1 MARKI
6 KGEFVLVKADKN
18 LVDAEWRYFTLTQ
31 RKLFWYI
38 AKRMQELGFTRDSLY
53 IQDVLTPIKTK
64 VLMLDTGEVKE
75 SETSKDLSFKHRIRK
90 PIQRNKHN
98 TRSSAR
104 SSKKY
109 QKTTLTFKDKE
120 RKKETYCSV
129 IPKADFSDDG
139 KSIEIHMYAEMAYLL
154 LELQQYITMNLN
166 KILDFK
172 SQYTLRM
179 YELLNK
185 VKKQD
190 YPEFKLTLEQANKM
204 FDTKYERLVD
214 IERYIIKVAQKRT
227 RGKSRYYF

>member
-1 MARKI
+1 M
-6 KGEFVLVKADKN
+6 FLVKADKN

-75 SETSKDLSFKHRIRK
+75 SETSKTFRLNIGLENLYKETSIT
-90 PIQRNKHN
+90 QE
-98 TRSSAR
+98 AVQEAV
-104 SSKKY
+104 KKY

-214 IERYIIKVAQKRT
+214 IERYIIKVAQKN
-227 RGKSRYYF
+227 

>member
-1 MARKI
+1 
-6 KGEFVLVKADKN
+6 
-18 LVDAEWRYFTLTQ
+18 
-31 RKLFWYI
+31 
-38 AKRMQELGFTRDSLY
+38 MQELGFTRDSLY

-75 SETSKDLSFKHRIRK
+75 SETSKTFRLNIGLENLYKETSIT
-90 PIQRNKHN
+90 QE
-98 TRSSAR
+98 AVQEAV
-104 SSKKY
+104 KKY

-214 IERYIIKVAQKRT
+214 IERYIIKVAQKEL
-227 RGKSRYYF
+227 GKKQILLLNTWK

>member
-64 VLMLDTGEVKE
+64 VLMLDTGEVKRE
-75 SETSKDLSFKHRIRK
+75 RNFKDLSFKHRIRK

-104 SSKKY
+104 SSKEVSKNN
-109 QKTTLTFKDKE
+109 TNF
-120 RKKETYCSV
+120 
-129 IPKADFSDDG
+129 
-139 KSIEIHMYAEMAYLL
+139 
-154 LELQQYITMNLN
+154 
-166 KILDFK
+166 
-172 SQYTLRM
+172 
-179 YELLNK
+179 
-185 VKKQD
+185 
-190 YPEFKLTLEQANKM
+190 
-204 FDTKYERLVD
+204 
-214 IERYIIKVAQKRT
+214 
-227 RGKSRYYF
+227 

>member
-1 MARKI
+1 
-6 KGEFVLVKADKN
+6 
-18 LVDAEWRYFTLTQ
+18 
-31 RKLFWYI
+31 
-38 AKRMQELGFTRDSLY
+38 MQELGFTRDSLY

-75 SETSKDLSFKHRIRK
+75 SETSKTFRLNIGLEK

-214 IERYIIKVAQKRT
+214 IERYIIKVAQKN
-227 RGKSRYYF
+227 

>member
-1 MARKI
+1 
-6 KGEFVLVKADKN
+6 
-18 LVDAEWRYFTLTQ
+18 
-31 RKLFWYI
+31 
-38 AKRMQELGFTRDSLY
+38 MQEA
-53 IQDVLTPIKTK
+53 V
-64 VLMLDTGEVKE
+64 
-75 SETSKDLSFKHRIRK
+75 
-90 PIQRNKHN
+90 
-98 TRSSAR
+98 
-104 SSKKY
+104 KKY

-214 IERYIIKVAQKRT
+214 IERYIIKVAQKEL
-227 RGKSRYYF
+227 GKKQILLLNT

>member
-1 MARKI
+1 
-6 KGEFVLVKADKN
+6 
-18 LVDAEWRYFTLTQ
+18 
-31 RKLFWYI
+31 
-38 AKRMQELGFTRDSLY
+38 MQELGFTRDSLY

-64 VLMLDTGEVKE
+64 VLMLDTGEVKG
-75 SETSKDLSFKHRIRK
+75 ETSKTFRLNIGLENLYKETSIT
-90 PIQRNKHN
+90 QE
-98 TRSSAR
+98 AVQEAV
-104 SSKKY
+104 KKY

-172 SQYTLRM
+172 SSYTLRM

-214 IERYIIKVAQKRT
+214 IERYIIKVAQKELG
-227 RGKSRYYF
+227 GKSRYYF

>member
-1 MARKI
+1 
-6 KGEFVLVKADKN
+6 
-18 LVDAEWRYFTLTQ
+18 
-31 RKLFWYI
+31 
-38 AKRMQELGFTRDSLY
+38 MQEA
-53 IQDVLTPIKTK
+53 V
-64 VLMLDTGEVKE
+64 
-75 SETSKDLSFKHRIRK
+75 
-90 PIQRNKHN
+90 
-98 TRSSAR
+98 
-104 SSKKY
+104 KKY

-204 FDTKYERLVD
+204 FDTKYEGL
-214 IERYIIKVAQKRT
+214 
-227 RGKSRYYF
+227 

>member
-1 MARKI
+1 MLIYILIFFLVSSIIAILILKEIYSLNGKKNKRR
-6 KGEFVLVKADKN
+6 VCLVKADKN

-64 VLMLDTGEVKE
+64 VLMLDTGEVKRRNF
-75 SETSKDLSFKHRIRK
+75 KDLSFKHRIRK

-120 RKKETYCSV
+120 RKKRN
-129 IPKADFSDDG
+129 
-139 KSIEIHMYAEMAYLL
+139 LL
-154 LELQQYITMNLN
+154 QCN
-166 KILDFK
+166 
-172 SQYTLRM
+172 S
-179 YELLNK
+179 
-185 VKKQD
+185 
-190 YPEFKLTLEQANKM
+190 
-204 FDTKYERLVD
+204 
-214 IERYIIKVAQKRT
+214 
-227 RGKSRYYF
+227 KSRFFGRWKKH

>member
-1 MARKI
+1 
-6 KGEFVLVKADKN
+6 
-18 LVDAEWRYFTLTQ
+18 
-31 RKLFWYI
+31 
-38 AKRMQELGFTRDSLY
+38 MQELGFTRDSLY

-64 VLMLDTGEVKE
+64 VLMLDTGEVKG
-75 SETSKDLSFKHRIRK
+75 ETSKTFRLNIGLENLYKETSIT
-90 PIQRNKHN
+90 QE
-98 TRSSAR
+98 AVQEAV
-104 SSKKY
+104 KKY

-214 IERYIIKVAQKRT
+214 IERYIIKVAQKN
-227 RGKSRYYF
+227 